1 MAWSIQKRKVGI
13 PLGADMEHFFDIG
26 FEGSVPMFEPINPRT
41 PKWVTLHNDALS
53 LMQLNESDIDFLK
66 GKKEE
71 ATTEEFIPG
80 QVYYIEREPIEGIEF
95 GRIYFIV
102 YGIVK
107 NYKGVNLNSLVVREV
122 GLDENG
128 KFVED
133 INTTGRRKFS
143 ISPSMCKL
151 FGIEYRPGF
160 ELWPMTSAFKK
171 VDIDEILDDK
181 EVNYGDMSTYPSSSV
196 DGTIRTILLEL
207 HGFSPFNNSHI
218 ITPTG
223 AMIPTDEFTSSLTI
237 FVREN
242 IGTDNGCAGFMKDET
257 LPFRIVTRKGNFSI
271 CDENHNIYVEVL
283 VTKPSHNV
291 NTVDKKIGISTTA
304 LDGKDIDDIIGV
316 KWDESGDV
324 NNKKKEEERKVVTEV
339 DVDKVFK
346 ALDRHFSRMDYFFNK
361 TF

>member
-1 MAWSIQKRKVGI
+1 MWSIRKRNIGI
-13 PLGADMEHFFDIG
+13 PLDRNLENVFAIG
-26 FEGSVPMFEPINPRT
+26 FDGATPIELTPQLPRN

-53 LMQLNESDIDFLK
+53 LMQLNENDIDFLK
-66 GKKEE
+66 GKKDESE
-71 ATTEEFIPG
+71 VQEFIPG
-80 QVYYIEREPIEGIEF
+80 QIYYIERDAIEGVEF
-95 GRIYFIV
+95 GRIYFLV

-133 INTTGRRKFS
+133 INITGRRKFS

-160 ELWPMTSAFKK
+160 ELWPMTSGFKK
-171 VDIDEILDDK
+171 VDIDEILD
-181 EVNYGDMSTYPSSSV
+181 EELNYGDMSTYPTSSV

-207 HGFSPFNNSHI
+207 HGFSPYNSSHI

-223 AMIPTDEFTSSLTI
+223 AMIPTEEFTSSLTI
-237 FVREN
+237 FARQN

-257 LPFRIVTRKGNFSI
+257 LPFRIVTREGTFSI

-291 NTVDKKIGISTTA
+291 NTKDQKIGISKTA

-324 NNKKKEEERKVVTEV
+324 NNKKKETPKKVVTDI
-339 DVDKVFK
+339 DVDKVFQ
-346 ALDRHFSRMDYFFNK
+346 ALDRHFSRMDYLFSK